1 MKTEQIEARDRAEP
15 VFVQS
20 VPCGGFNAPMEVVAS
35 EDGLTIDEFVV
46 VPWEWIDRARATIS
60 LPSPPAEVSGRI

>member
-1 MKTEQIEARDRAEP
+1 MKTEEIEARDRAEM

-20 VPCGGFNAPMEVVAS
+20 VPYGGFNAPMEVVAG

-46 VPWEWIDRARATIS
+46 VPWEWIENARRAAANAPTF
-60 LPSPPAEVSGRI
+60 